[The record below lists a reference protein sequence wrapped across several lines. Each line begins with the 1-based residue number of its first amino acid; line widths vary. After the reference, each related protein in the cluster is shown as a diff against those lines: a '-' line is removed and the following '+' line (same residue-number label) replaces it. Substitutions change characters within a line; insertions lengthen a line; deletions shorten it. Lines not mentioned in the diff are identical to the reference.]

1 MHFIW
6 CHTNLNIAQHAHQN
20 LCLRWRWWHPY
31 AIIQGTCLQSCRS
44 ILPDLACDAD
54 VTTREELLFVTTS
67 VLVSFCIST
76 RSCCLVFVK
85 FSQSWWRFRR
95 FFPKHKQTM
104 KLKHTRLC
112 VGWNNSG
119 LKIVYSDTLDTR
131 EDASWCF
138 PVPAPLT
145 AITPKYCY
153 LVTHTSFISRF
164 SASELHVITTRS
176 RQTNDI
182 SISWSETAT
191 CVFIVK

>member
-54 VTTREELLFVTTS
+54 VTTREEFVTLFGTTS

-76 RSCCLVFVK
+76 RSCWLVFKKNLVNLDG
-85 FSQSWWRFRR
+85 RFRR
-95 FFPKHKQTM
+95 FFFFPKHKQTM

-131 EDASWCF
+131 GDASWCF
-138 PVPAPLT
+138 PIPAPLT

-182 SISWSETAT
+182 SIS
-191 CVFIVK
+191 